1 MAISGKDGDDDDD
14 DGGGGD
20 DDADVN
26 FLSSIDVC
34 LIMRSDVLLMQNWDH
49 VNTVLDSLN
58 RQPRNVADV
67 DFSLEGEAQVNAA
80 EGAGS

>member
-1 MAISGKDGDDDDD
+1 MAILGKDGDNNDD

-20 DDADVN
+20 DDADIN

-34 LIMRSDVLLMQNWDH
+34 LIMRLDVLLMQNWDH
-49 VNTVLDSLN
+49 VNTVLDLLN
-58 RQPRNVADV
+58 RQPRNVAEV
-67 DFSLEGEAQVNAA
+67 DFSLEGKAQVDAA